1 MAAPREPRKSPFSP
15 DDGSPPDSLDRSLA
29 LVRFLRR
36 HCPWDEAQT
45 PRSLIPHLLEE
56 AHEVVDAVRAEDHA
70 ELEGE
75 LGDLLLNLAFQIV
88 LGDER
93 GHFSGASVM
102 RRLERK
108 MVRRHPHLFSDVDR
122 EDWEVL
128 KARERSEGQG
138 TLSGLASGLDPLLKA
153 YRIQDRAAGVG
164 FDWPDA
170 SGAMAKV
177 REELDEVEDARARE
191 VTPVDRAGVEPPQ
204 PSDRVREEM
213 GDLLFAVV
221 NLARLTGVHPDAAL
235 DDANR
240 KFQRRFEE
248 LEALARARAI
258 PLPGADLEALDALW
272 DEVKAA
278 EKTGSDL

>member
-1 MAAPREPRKSPFSP
+1 
-15 DDGSPPDSLDRSLA
+15 
-29 LVRFLRR
+29 
-36 HCPWDEAQT
+36 
-45 PRSLIPHLLEE
+45 
-56 AHEVVDAVRAEDHA
+56 
-70 ELEGE
+70 
-75 LGDLLLNLAFQIV
+75 
-88 LGDER
+88 
-93 GHFSGASVM
+93 
-102 RRLERK
+102 
-108 MVRRHPHLFSDVDR
+108 
-122 EDWEVL
+122 
-128 KARERSEGQG
+128 
-138 TLSGLASGLDPLLKA
+138 
-153 YRIQDRAAGVG
+153 VG